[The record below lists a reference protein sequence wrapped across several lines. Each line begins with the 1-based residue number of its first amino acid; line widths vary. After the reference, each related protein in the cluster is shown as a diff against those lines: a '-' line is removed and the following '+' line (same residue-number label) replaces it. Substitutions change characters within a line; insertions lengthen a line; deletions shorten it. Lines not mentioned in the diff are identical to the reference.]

1 MPKSSSSKT
10 TRKAKAISGQLN
22 LIGDVYCYNL
32 KYQPHKSVSDTG
44 EAVVVLRIP
53 SDATMFDRTAAHQA
67 ADEMSGITKQILK
80 KDFWY
85 KRHRDN
91 LRKQELQ
98 RLAEMSL

>member
-1 MPKSSSSKT
+1 MPRSSNPKK
-10 TRKAKAISGQLN
+10 TRKAKPTSNQMN
-22 LIGDVYCYNL
+22 LIGDIFDYKL
-32 KYQPHKSVSDTG
+32 KYQPHKSISETG
-44 EAVVVLRIP
+44 EAVVVVRIP
-53 SDATMFDRTAAHQA
+53 PDADKFDIIAAHDA
-67 ADEMSGITKQILK
+67 ADEMAGITKQILK

>member
-1 MPKSSSSKT
+1 MPRRSKLINNQ
-10 TRKAKAISGQLN
+10 IS
-22 LIGDVYCYNL
+22 LIGDVYNYNL

-53 SDATMFDRTAAHQA
+53 SDADKFDIIAAHDA

-91 LRKQELQ
+91 LRKKELQ
-98 RLAEMSL
+98 RLAEITLY